1 VNSNMS
7 TELGSSRV
15 QWLIA
20 WPLGFRWALSRN
32 DSLGDAKAP
41 ATSARILIVEDD
53 YLVASETESALIRAG
68 LEVAGIASSGDEALK
83 LAAAERPSLVIM
95 DIRLNGNRDGI
106 DVALDLFATH
116 GIRRIFATAHQT
128 ADARKRAE
136 PANPIAWL
144 PKPYTMPALVA
155 VVRSAVAQL
164 HPG

>member
-1 VNSNMS
+1 
-7 TELGSSRV
+7 
-15 QWLIA
+15 
-20 WPLGFRWALSRN
+20 
-32 DSLGDAKAP
+32 
-41 ATSARILIVEDD
+41 
-53 YLVASETESALIRAG
+53 
-68 LEVAGIASSGDEALK
+68 
-83 LAAAERPSLVIM
+83 M

-116 GIRRIFATAHQT
+116 GIRCIFATAHQT